1 MKRRGNNDEEE
12 EAGVDDLVV
21 ASMHAAAA
29 AVTWSYTPRGPMEE
43 EEDESNDDDDS
54 LNDSGESE
62 VDSSS
67 SESVDDDDEV
77 VVDPADTTND
87 PSRGV
92 GNDDAAGRPNYANE
106 DGDDDDDDD
115 DTIDYAEER
124 LDDMNDY
131 HFEVSSSTRGK
142 RNGVNNNHYS
152 KENAASL
159 AVYDGALRTENEIDP
174 YRCTTERLE
183 RLNVLGMTDE
193 NNTDT
198 TDHNNIHGVGRGG
211 NGEELE
217 ITMDDEITKKLQ
229 IAGIVRSYIPGQR
242 TVVVDSTIPPSF
254 ILQSS
259 SNSNSSSSSNNNGQ
273 QRPFNVGSLL
283 VVIAKQ
289 QPSQHKQS
297 EADCDDDIVKQYIPI
312 TLNEMYDTVTTSTT
326 SVTTTTTTKCTIH
339 VLGKIMEIFGPIQ
352 RPFYAIRLPDP
363 PKVTVLQAQEGPL
376 LNEMRIPSPE
386 EDDGSD
392 NKVVVTIVPIDANA
406 MEGENND
413 IEDHVSN
420 PVPTGNN
427 EVEYRDSNDTVSMNA
442 PIIDNNTLSNTTNET
457 KAKVQDIDEAYDP
470 WSSNGK
476 LSIMFKSYPNAI
488 VYSLTNCSTVIDT
501 HKVMQISGRGCD
513 ASNMY
518 DEELGVNEQQYYSDD
533 EQERVAKRGGGSSRS
548 RLLKQAY
555 TEDQQGGNIPMN
567 RGGRSGGRR
576 GGRGGGGRGRGRG
589 GQESGGRERTHLGN
603 GSFSSQQQQ
612 HHHHHHHPHYQQQ
625 HIQYQQPSYVQQ
637 PPQQNHHWV
646 TPAAATTTITTYQ
659 YGMYRQPQLQQYQSH
674 QYQPQQYTH
683 QQHQQYQQGLPHYGQ
698 SQHHFS
704 PHGGG
709 GQGMAY
715 GAVPPPP
722 PPPPRVVGAQQPLP
736 EENDTVYY
744 DYS

>member
-1 MKRRGNNDEEE
+1 MKRRSDNDEEE
-12 EAGVDDLVV
+12 EAEAEVDDLVV

-43 EEDESNDDDDS
+43 EEKDESNDDDDDS
-54 LNDSGESE
+54 LNDSSEAE

-67 SESVDDDDEV
+67 SESVDDDDEEV
-77 VVDPADTTND
+77 VVDPADANDD
-87 PSRGV
+87 PSREV

-106 DGDDDDDDD
+106 DGNDDDDDS
-115 DTIDYAEER
+115 IDSAEER
-124 LDDMNDY
+124 LDDVNDY
-131 HFEVSSSTRGK
+131 HAEVSSTRGK

-174 YRCTTERLE
+174 YHCTTEKLE
-183 RLNVLGMTDE
+183 RLNVLGMTDG

-198 TDHNNIHGVGRGG
+198 TTDHDIRGVGGG
-211 NGEELE
+211 NEELE
-217 ITMDDEITKKLQ
+217 ITIDDEITKKLQ

-254 ILQSS
+254 FLQSS
-259 SNSNSSSSSNNNGQ
+259 SSSSSSNINIGQ

-289 QPSQHKQS
+289 QPSQRKQS

-312 TLNEMYDTVTTSTT
+312 TLNEMYDTATTSTKA
-326 SVTTTTTTKCTIH
+326 TTTTTTKCTIH

-376 LNEMRIPSPE
+376 LNEMRK
-386 EDDGSD
+386 DDGSD

-413 IEDHVSN
+413 IKDHVSN

-548 RLLKQAY
+548 SLLKQAY

-589 GQESGGRERTHLGN
+589 GQESGGRERTHHGN

-612 HHHHHHHPHYQQQ
+612 QHHHHHHHHQPHFQQQ

-646 TPAAATTTITTYQ
+646 TPAATTTITTYQ

-674 QYQPQQYTH
+674 QYQPQQYTY
-683 QQHQQYQQGLPHYGQ
+683 QQHQQYQQGLTCYGQ
-698 SQHHFS
+698 SQQSFS
-704 PHGGG
+704 P
-709 GQGMAY
+709 MTY

-722 PPPPRVVGAQQPLP
+722 PPPPPPPRIVGAQQPLP